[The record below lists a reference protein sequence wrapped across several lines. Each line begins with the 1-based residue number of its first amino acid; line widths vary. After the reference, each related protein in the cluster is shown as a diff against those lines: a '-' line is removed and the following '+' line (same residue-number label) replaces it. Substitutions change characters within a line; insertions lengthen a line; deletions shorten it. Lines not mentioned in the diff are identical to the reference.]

1 MQTTLKLQSLPFSS
15 TRTYIAAAAF
25 IIGNIALPQLF
36 HMVPQGG
43 VTWLPI
49 YFFTLIGAY
58 MFGWRVGLLTAL
70 ASPLIN
76 ALAFGM
82 PAVAALPAIMLKSG
96 LLAAFAGIAASRY
109 RKASLG
115 LLIAVVLGYQ
125 TVGTLGEWIIK
136 GDFFLACQDFRIG
149 VPGMLLQ
156 IIGGWALINLFIRK
170 K

>member
-82 PAVAALPAIMLKSG
+82 PAVVALPAIMLKSG

-156 IIGGWALINLFIRK
+156 IIGGWVLINLFIRK